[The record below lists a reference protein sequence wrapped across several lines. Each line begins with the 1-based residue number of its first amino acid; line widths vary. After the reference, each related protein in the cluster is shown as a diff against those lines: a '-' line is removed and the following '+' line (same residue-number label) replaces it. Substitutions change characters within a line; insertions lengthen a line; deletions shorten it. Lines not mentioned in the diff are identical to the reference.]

1 MSRPDAADVP
11 PFLTAAGL
19 AADLERLGVVAGD
32 MVMVHAAMGRVG
44 DLIGGPDTLID
55 ALLSVVGSAGTLIG
69 YTDWNARYEDLLDA
83 DGRVPDAWRPHI
95 PPFDPLS
102 SRAIRHNGTLQEF
115 LRTRPGARRSAS
127 PGPSVTAIG
136 ARADDVTADHPID
149 YGYGPGSPLAKLVAA
164 GGKVAM
170 IGAPLDTMTLLH
182 HAEHLAAIPGKRI
195 RRYEVPF
202 ATPGVTEWRMVEEFD
217 TGDPVVDGLD
227 EDYFATIVEAFL
239 ASGQG
244 ARGMVGRAPSVLVD
258 AAAITEFAVR
268 WLEAE
273 VPG

>member
-1 MSRPDAADVP
+1 MSRLEQGDSPA
-11 PFLTAAGL
+11 FLTAADL
-19 AADLERLGVVAGD
+19 SADLSRLGIVQGD

-55 ALLSVVGSAGTLIG
+55 ALLAVVGRAGTLIG

-83 DGRVPDAWRPHI
+83 DGRVPDAWRQHI

-102 SRAIRHNGTLQEF
+102 SRAIRDNGTFQEF
-115 LRTRPGARRSAS
+115 LRTRPGARRSGS
-127 PGPSVTAIG
+127 PGPSVAALG
-136 ARADDVTADHPID
+136 ARADEITADHPID

-182 HAEHLAAIPGKRI
+182 HAEHLAEIPGKRI
-195 RRYEVPF
+195 KRYEVPF
-202 ATPGVTEWRMVEEFD
+202 ATPRGTEWRMVEEFD
-217 TGDPVVDGLD
+217 TGDPVVEGLD

-244 ARGMVGRAPSVLVD
+244 ARGLVGRAPSVLVD
-258 AAAITEFAVR
+258 AATITGFAVR
-268 WLEAE
+268 WLEEE
-273 VPG
+273 VAG